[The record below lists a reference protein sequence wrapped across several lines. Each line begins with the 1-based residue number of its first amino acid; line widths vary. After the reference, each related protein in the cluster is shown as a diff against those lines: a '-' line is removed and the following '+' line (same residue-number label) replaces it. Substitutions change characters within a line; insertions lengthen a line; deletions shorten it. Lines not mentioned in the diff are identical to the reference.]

1 MSEYV
6 WKLDVE
12 YPEGALF
19 PEDFKHSFYAGRP
32 RADWKPEGWE
42 PDDEYLERF
51 QTTRFIW
58 PSVRRVYLSRTAA
71 VDRALLLEHYGAKV
85 RLLRS
90 KPLEF
95 EERSFRRPL
104 RVIQGG
110 AA

>member
-1 MSEYV
+1 MSDYLYRV
-6 WKLDVE
+6 VIIE
-12 YPEGALF
+12 YPKGALIPSSYDSDTLYED
-19 PEDFKHSFYAGRP
+19 PE
-32 RADWKPEGWE
+32 WEPEGWE